1 MTNGN
6 WDARHKWWHSI
17 AVISIGIVG
26 VTLSGVGGV
35 EARRYT
41 SCCRDAGGKGIWCP
55 MLDRDIGARTMV
67 LFVDVVSFP
76 QGNRLAVW
84 SG

>member
-6 WDARHKWWHSI
+6 RYSRHKWWHSI
-17 AVISIGIVG
+17 VVVSIGIVG

-35 EARRYT
+35 EARKYT
-41 SCCRDAGGKGIWCP
+41 SCGRDAGGRWIRCP
-55 MLDRDIGARTMV
+55 MDRDIGARTMV

-76 QGNRLAVW
+76 QGNRLVVW
-84 SG
+84 NG